1 LRIRLAICRR
11 YPAEYPSVRLLDDEG
26 RPEVDLASDP
36 ERVFAEVAA
45 VERVFQR
52 TANVVL

>member
-1 LRIRLAICRR
+1 MMKAGRRL
-11 YPAEYPSVRLLDDEG
+11 
-26 RPEVDLASDP
+26 DLASDP

>member
-1 LRIRLAICRR
+1 
-11 YPAEYPSVRLLDDEG
+11 LLDDEG
-26 RPEVDLASDP
+26 RPEADLASDP